1 MPLSLRLHK
10 VIGSLGSSSPASS
23 GFWVLQSVSSVWFVS
38 SQKENVMPALL
49 IQFIVIAVLS
59 AIGLWG
65 LSQFP
70 TLDGTIVKFIRIAV
84 FVVLSVLLL
93 NLLLVVLL
101 GKSL

>member
-1 MPLSLRLHK
+1 
-10 VIGSLGSSSPASS
+10 
-23 GFWVLQSVSSVWFVS
+23 
-38 SQKENVMPALL
+38 MPALL

-101 GKSL
+101 GKSLSQFLSV